1 LFQKQIKDKPK
12 VIHLNID
19 TGPFIVGLR
28 NPVIVLPP
36 ANEQVSKDEI
46 GFILLHELEHFRHH
60 HILLKICIEIVA
72 SIYWWN
78 PIVWLLR
85 GEVIRALEMQAD
97 THVIQGLSN
106 KEGLSYLETLIH
118 LSRKRQQKQDSIL
131 TLSFSLKSNMMAY
144 RISTAYKFNYLHS
157 EETKTSICH
166 LWPLIL
172 STMLLLFSIAYTF
185 ESYDTNPV
193 EVNGTFSLSPKN
205 DYFILREDGAF
216 DLFINGEYTVTL
228 PGIPEDLSSLS
239 IH

>member
-157 EETKTSICH
+157 EETKTSI
-166 LWPLIL
+166 
-172 STMLLLFSIAYTF
+172 AYTF